1 MKLLLLVT
9 TKTPKFCPSMYRIL
23 NINLIRNFF
32 FWSSFLCNIKK
43 KFFLQKG
50 QLRRQAPNAASD
62 ESRRE
67 KRKTDRDKDSNWN
80 ALPGLIPNI
89 GTKYGRR
96 ATWIGASG
104 DQTFIK
110 IDESLINSH
119 NLSKSS
125 VVCSKTCIGNILDN
139 LK

>member
-1 MKLLLLVT
+1 MF
-9 TKTPKFCPSMYRIL
+9 KFYPLIVL
-23 NINLIRNFF
+23 NIKQLFIQIFF
-32 FWSSFLCNIKK
+32 FFLIVFQTQKC
-43 KFFLQKG
+43 FQKG
-50 QLRRQAPNAASD
+50 QLKRQAPNAASD
-62 ESRRE
+62 ENRRE
-67 KRKTDRDKDSNWN
+67 KRKADRDKDSNWN

-104 DQTFIK
+104 DQTFVK

-125 VVCSKTCIGNILDN
+125 VVCSKTCIGNILDSI
-139 LK
+139 K

>member
-1 MKLLLLVT
+1 MI
-9 TKTPKFCPSMYRIL
+9 F
-23 NINLIRNFF
+23 
-32 FWSSFLCNIKK
+32 KK
-43 KFFLQKG
+43 KKQFQKG
-50 QLRRQAPNAASD
+50 QLRRQAPNSVAD
-62 ESRRE
+62 ENRRE

-104 DQTFIK
+104 DQTFVK

-125 VVCSKTCIGNILDN
+125 VVCSKTCIGKLMIFEIIVCFAYVYACQ
-139 LK
+139 

>member
-1 MKLLLLVT
+1 M
-9 TKTPKFCPSMYRIL
+9 
-23 NINLIRNFF
+23 
-32 FWSSFLCNIKK
+32 
-43 KFFLQKG
+43 
-50 QLRRQAPNAASD
+50 RRQPPNSVSD

-67 KRKTDRDKDSNWN
+67 KRKTDRDKDSWN
-80 ALPGLIPNI
+80 AVPGLIPNI

-104 DQTFIK
+104 DQTFVK

-125 VVCSKTCIGNILDN
+125 VVCSKTCIGKYHAYYLFNN
-139 LK
+139 NE